1 MLRSSLALASVLVA
15 GLSVGLIGGPVL
27 KGQAPV
33 QTGIPK
39 DHDSYSPVVKK
50 VLPAVVSIE
59 THPKPVVKQ
68 AKQPG
73 RKRLPE
79 GLDKQQLPEEFR
91 KFLEDFGGQ
100 PFQFEFP
107 DQSPATSFG
116 SGFLVD
122 AHGTILTNNHVVD
135 NADEVEVQLADGR
148 KFTSKDIKT
157 DPKTDLAVVRIQTN
171 ESLPYL
177 ELGDSKAME
186 IGDRVL
192 AVGAPFHLL
201 GSVTAGIISGKGRN
215 VHINMYEDFLQTD
228 AAINPGNS
236 GGPLVNLEG
245 KVIGINTAI
254 KSSSGG
260 SQGVGLAIA
269 SDMAKRI
276 MHDLLTNGHVS
287 RGYLGV
293 QVKDLDE
300 EVASRLGLKEH
311 QPGVLVAKVED
322 DSPAAKAGVKDGD
335 VITELA
341 GKKVLN
347 RYDLVQR
354 VGDLSAGK
362 PAAMTVVRD
371 GKPVSLQVSVAERP
385 ADEAAANNKPP
396 RKEKG
401 KTEEHTST
409 RMDKLG
415 VAIADLTPEMAK
427 QFGFKDK
434 TAGAVVTEVEP
445 GSLAAQAG
453 LRPGMLVVKV
463 DKKDVADAAA
473 AHQAVDKADLQKG
486 ALLQI
491 RTPDGGTDFVLLKES
506 AEQK

>member
-91 KFLEDFGGQ
+91 KFFEDFGGQ

-107 DQSPATSFG
+107 DQSPPTSFG

-122 AHGTILTNNHVVD
+122 PRGTILTNHHVV
-135 NADEVEVQLADGR
+135 NGTDEVEVQLADGR
-148 KFTSKDIKT
+148 KFTSNDIKT
-157 DPKTDLAVVRIQTN
+157 DPKTDLAVVRIQAK
-171 ESLPYL
+171 EPLPYL
-177 ELGDSKAME
+177 ELGDSRAME

-201 GSVTAGIISGKGRN
+201 GSVTAGIVSGKGRN

-300 EVASRLGLKEH
+300 EVAL
-311 QPGVLVAKVED
+311 
-322 DSPAAKAGVKDGD
+322 
-335 VITELA
+335 
-341 GKKVLN
+341 
-347 RYDLVQR
+347 
-354 VGDLSAGK
+354 
-362 PAAMTVVRD
+362 
-371 GKPVSLQVSVAERP
+371 
-385 ADEAAANNKPP
+385 
-396 RKEKG
+396 
-401 KTEEHTST
+401 
-409 RMDKLG
+409 
-415 VAIADLTPEMAK
+415 
-427 QFGFKDK
+427 
-434 TAGAVVTEVEP
+434 
-445 GSLAAQAG
+445 
-453 LRPGMLVVKV
+453 
-463 DKKDVADAAA
+463 
-473 AHQAVDKADLQKG
+473 
-486 ALLQI
+486 
-491 RTPDGGTDFVLLKES
+491 
-506 AEQK
+506 